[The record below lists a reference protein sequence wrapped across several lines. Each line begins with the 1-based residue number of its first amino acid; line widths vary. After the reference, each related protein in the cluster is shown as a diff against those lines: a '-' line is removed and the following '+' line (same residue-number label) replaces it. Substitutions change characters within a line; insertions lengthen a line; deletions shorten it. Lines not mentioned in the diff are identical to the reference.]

1 MLGRARAHGPCAAAV
16 ARGRP
21 AALRPGRGQARVGT
35 RCGLTKIVRVAAYT
49 PGKVAHSSYPGCLNA
64 KGPMHRG
71 AGRRMPAS
79 STTFHTNDESLHRVV
94 HRALRCRRRRHL
106 EWSAQHRSSTSIAED
121 AHGEAEAEEDDEAE
135 ERTEGFGDPFRQRAD
150 LLDGLGGPVRRWR

>member
-1 MLGRARAHGPCAAAV
+1 MEIAIASRVRLASCWPVRPAG
-16 ARGRP
+16 ARGAR
-21 AALRPGRGQARVGT
+21 RGGDRRASARW
-35 RCGLTKIVRVAAYT
+35 GLTKIVRVAAYT
-49 PGKVAHSSYPGCLNA
+49 PEKVAHSSYPGH
-64 KGPMHRG
+64 KVHRG
-71 AGRRMPAS
+71 AGSRESLACYY
-79 STTFHTNDESLHRVV
+79 TFPTNDESLHRVV

-135 ERTEGFGDPFRQRAD
+135 ERTEGFRDPFRQRAD

>member
-1 MLGRARAHGPCAAAV
+1 MVPGP
-16 ARGRP
+16 G
-21 AALRPGRGQARVGT
+21 
-35 RCGLTKIVRVAAYT
+35 VRESLACYYT
-49 PGKVAHSSYPGCLNA
+49 FP
-64 KGPMHRG
+64 
-71 AGRRMPAS
+71 
-79 STTFHTNDESLHRVV
+79 TNDESLHRVV

-135 ERTEGFGDPFRQRAD
+135 ERTEGFGDPFRKRAD

>member
-1 MLGRARAHGPCAAAV
+1 M
-16 ARGRP
+16 
-21 AALRPGRGQARVGT
+21 
-35 RCGLTKIVRVAAYT
+35 AAYT
-49 PGKVAHSSYPGCLNA
+49 PEKVAHSSYPGY
-64 KGPMHRG
+64 KVHRG
-71 AGRRMPAS
+71 ARSPNARTANACYY
-79 STTFHTNDESLHRVV
+79 TFHTKDESLHRVV

-150 LLDGLGGPVRRWR
+150 LLDGLGDPVRRWR